1 MSTLGPDSGFFPND
15 KNWWIMVK
23 PDKKE
28 SVKEVFRGMEINIIV
43 EGKIH
48 RGAAIG
54 SREYQE
60 EFVSEELSD
69 WLNEVVKLAWFAQTQ
84 P

>member
-1 MSTLGPDSGFFPND
+1 M
-15 KNWWIMVK
+15 
-23 PDKKE
+23 
-28 SVKEVFRGMEINIIV
+28 KEVFRGMEINIIV

-60 EFVSEELSD
+60 EFVSEEVSD